1 MNCINLKNLISSIG
15 KLNFM
20 KNLLQILFLILICA
34 TQAFSQKMRD
44 SQAKALDSLTKLK
57 ESWKGSPNDSVFIAE
72 HSHDKFRYHL
82 FHRGDQEED
91 IEEQIYAAKAGDVVG
106 PFRGY
111 DSSNYLFKVISFEE
125 YILRSRASL
134 IYIKAEGPRELDT
147 ATVNK
152 LAIKYTEALKKG
164 KDIKAMAAKDKVR
177 LVYKDL
183 KWYYE
188 NDQEK
193 EYWNLVYG
201 PEKGAATMVTTPDHG
216 AAIIQITVSKE
227 KTPYRVRLIEL
238 VKKG

>member
-1 MNCINLKNLISSIG
+1 
-15 KLNFM
+15 M
-20 KNLLQILFLILICA
+20 KNLFQVLILVLIFS

-57 ESWKGSPNDSVFIAE
+57 ESWKATSNDSVFIAE
-72 HSHDKFRYHL
+72 HSHDKFRNHL

-91 IEEQIYAAKAGDVVG
+91 IEEQIYNAKPGDVVG

-111 DSSNYLFKVISFEE
+111 DSSNYLFKVIAFEE
-125 YILRSRASL
+125 YILRSKANL
-134 IYIKAEGPRELDT
+134 IYIKAEGTRDLDT
-147 ATVNK
+147 ATVTK
-152 LAIKYTEALKKG
+152 LALKYSEALKKG

-177 LVYKDL
+177 LAYKDL

-188 NDQEK
+188 NDMDK
-193 EYWNLVYG
+193 EYWSQVYNS
-201 PEKGAATMVTTPDHG
+201 EKGNAKVVKTSDHG
-216 AAIIQITVSKE
+216 SAIIYVTVSKE